1 MAKQIETTIYSD
13 IGDIVSY
20 LRSSGKKYNIIF
32 AHNGVGKTRL
42 SMSFKDYLKDTTRK
56 GDTLYFN
63 AYTEDLFTWDNDLDN
78 DKDRYLVI
86 NDSSHFFDGLDGA
99 DIDNQIRPFLHRYVD
114 FDFKILPKDEKH
126 PRQRISFART
136 EKKVDETTGNRKVV
150 ENIKISRGEETLFIW
165 CFFLAIAQ
173 MAIDGNERYNW
184 VKYLY
189 IDDPVSSLDDN
200 HAIAIG
206 AHLAQIIKREDN
218 NINTIISTHHGL
230 FYNVMCNELGS
241 ANAYFMKK
249 LITSEGY
256 SLISMRDTPF
266 FHHIVMAQTLY
277 KAAET
282 GNLYTYHFNILRNLM
297 EKTAAFYGFSD
308 FKVCLSPEKDDTDG
322 VIYDRMINIMS
333 HGNYS
338 IFDPTE
344 MQEENK
350 VYFSKLVRRF
360 LDTYRFNEKLF
371 NELDK
376 VENYGNK

>member
-1 MAKQIETTIYSD
+1 MAKKKETQIYKDLDE
-13 IGDIVSY
+13 IVKY
-20 LRSSGKKYNIIF
+20 FRSSDKKYNIIF
-32 AHNGVGKTRL
+32 AHNSVGKTRL
-42 SMSFKDYLKDTTRK
+42 SMSFKDFKKTEDHDK
-56 GDTLYFN
+56 DTLYFN

-78 DKDRYLVI
+78 NTNHYLLI
-86 NDSSHFFDGLDGA
+86 NEKSHFFDGMDGA
-99 DIDNQIRPFLHRYVD
+99 DLDNKIRPFLHRYVD
-114 FDFKILPKDEKH
+114 FDFKILPKDKEYLK
-126 PRQRISFART
+126 PRISFTRT
-136 EKKVDETTGNRKVV
+136 ENELDENGNRKVV

-173 MAIDGNERYNW
+173 MSIDGNERYKW

-200 HAIAIG
+200 HAISIG
-206 AHLAQIIKREDN
+206 AHLAQILKREDN
-218 NINTIISTHHGL
+218 KIKTIISTHHGL

-241 ANAYFMKK
+241 ANAFFLKK
-249 LITSEGY
+249 LITNDGY

-266 FHHIVMAQTLY
+266 FHHVIMAHTLH
-277 KAAET
+277 KAVEIEQ
-282 GNLYTYHFNILRNLM
+282 LYTYHFNILRNLM

-308 FKVCLSPEKDDTDG
+308 FRECLTPDKEDEDG
-322 VIYDRMINIMS
+322 IIYDRMINIMS

-350 VYFSKLVRRF
+350 IHFSKLVHRF
-360 LDTYRFNEKLF
+360 LGTYKFNDKLF

-376 VENYGNK
+376 GEVYGS

>member
-1 MAKQIETTIYSD
+1 
-13 IGDIVSY
+13 
-20 LRSSGKKYNIIF
+20 
-32 AHNGVGKTRL
+32 
-42 SMSFKDYLKDTTRK
+42 
-56 GDTLYFN
+56 
-63 AYTEDLFTWDNDLDN
+63 
-78 DKDRYLVI
+78 
-86 NDSSHFFDGLDGA
+86 
-99 DIDNQIRPFLHRYVD
+99 
-114 FDFKILPKDEKH
+114 
-126 PRQRISFART
+126 
-136 EKKVDETTGNRKVV
+136 
-150 ENIKISRGEETLFIW
+150 
-165 CFFLAIAQ
+165 
-173 MAIDGNERYNW
+173 
-184 VKYLY
+184 
-189 IDDPVSSLDDN
+189 
-200 HAIAIG
+200 
-206 AHLAQIIKREDN
+206 
-218 NINTIISTHHGL
+218 
-230 FYNVMCNELGS
+230 
-241 ANAYFMKK
+241 MKK

-376 VENYGNK
+376 GENYGNK